1 MTTKFIGMKEFRDNL
16 AGTIKKARKGNIT
29 YIVLKKNVPVCEIK
43 PIDEKEFAMQRF
55 AKELDE
61 AMAQVKQ
68 GKVYSQEEVMKE
80 FGLL

>member
-29 YIVLKKNVPVCEIK
+29 YIVLKKNVPICEIK
-43 PIDEKEFAMQRF
+43 PIDEKEFAMV
-55 AKELDE
+55 ELEKQINE
-61 AMAQVKQ
+61 AEKQ
-68 GKVYSQEEVMKE
+68 ITEGKVYSQKEIMKE